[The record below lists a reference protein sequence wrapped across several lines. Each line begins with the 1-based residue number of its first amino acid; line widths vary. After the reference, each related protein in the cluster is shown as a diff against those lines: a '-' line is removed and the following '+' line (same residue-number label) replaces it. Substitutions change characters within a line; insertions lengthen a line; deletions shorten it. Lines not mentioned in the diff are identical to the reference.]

1 MTITTK
7 EYNVKNNTAELWNY
21 VLENGQ
27 VKSSSLL
34 MSVPFPAWA
43 DRHEVM
49 GCLIDYALDKGVWE
63 RGL

>member
-49 GCLIDYALDKGVWE
+49 ACLIDYALDQGVWE